1 MHVCALQPYTSIC
14 GSKYDGNGNGNR
26 SEVFEVMNRGAL
38 SMVANALLS
47 TSTPAVRLHSLHSL
61 PSLDPG
67 TTKIIHLVRHA
78 EGTKVR

>member
-1 MHVCALQPYTSIC
+1 MYVPCSLTRAC
-14 GSKYDGNGNGNR
+14 VAAGSKYDGNGNR